1 MKFPNDL
8 VYRILER
15 RIEIIAI
22 AHHSRE
28 TCVLECTMIAAL
40 P

>member
-22 AHHSRE
+22 AHHSRKP
-28 TCVLECTMIAAL
+28 VYWKAR
-40 P
+40 